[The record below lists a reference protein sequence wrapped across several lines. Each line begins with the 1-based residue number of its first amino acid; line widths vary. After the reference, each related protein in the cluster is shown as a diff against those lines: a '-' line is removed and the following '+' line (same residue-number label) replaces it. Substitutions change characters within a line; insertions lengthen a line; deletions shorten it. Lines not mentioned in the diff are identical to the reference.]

1 MILKRLIS
9 ILAVGLPL
17 TLMCCKEW
25 QIKRYGDR
33 IVGDWGSDACFT
45 CVTMS
50 THVFTEDGKFMTYVS
65 YPGENYSCD
74 KDTLIRGPY
83 HYRIDED
90 KVIIDNGDVLVITK
104 LTQSDLIYK
113 QNGYEAKFHRC
124 K

>member
-25 QIKRYGDR
+25 QIKKYGDR
-33 IVGDWGSDACFT
+33 IVGDWIADPCFLCAT
-45 CVTMS
+45 PTY
-50 THVFTEDGKFMTYVS
+50 VFTEDGNFMIYVEK
-65 YPGENYSCD
+65 PGKNEPCN
-74 KDTLIRGPY
+74 KDTLALGPY